1 MIGRQSVVSVGGSRK
16 HWYACSRFSKLKVV
30 GGESE
35 STEEDKEENY
45 QPVEEIKKGNNQ
57 PVQVVANQN
66 TANEV

>member
-1 MIGRQSVVSVGGSRK
+1 M
-16 HWYACSRFSKLKVV
+16 
-30 GGESE
+30 E

-57 PVQVVANQN
+57 PVQLVANQN

>member
-1 MIGRQSVVSVGGSRK
+1 M
-16 HWYACSRFSKLKVV
+16 V